1 MSVRV
6 CPTKIIRI
14 SFAGGVAMMAA
25 LSIDSAHAY
34 QLYAQGD
41 DVLNAEITTY
51 LGAFTSKKSYNPL
64 GNRTAGRVSW
74 QEAATKYGFKGSYGL
89 GDSGLLYGSLKGITT
104 GTWGDGDPAGWS
116 IGGERRT
123 NLEEAYVGWKSADL
137 FPALG
142 KDGIDLSVGRQGLV
156 IGDGFIIKNDG
167 FNMGAGAGERLNRGG
182 GYYVGLR
189 QSYGETAILRLGGAQ
204 GWRSDLAWLKS
215 ANPIQAETSLGL
227 LNVEHVSE
235 QSTLGLLYVHGLDV
249 NDQIASPG
257 QMQREG
263 LNQYSVRYKTNAGNP
278 NVFLSTELTYQ
289 DKRDSGRAGY
299 TEGGYTFSD
308 LPLSPT
314 ISYRYARYSRT
325 YDPLF
330 SGFYRG
336 YGTWVQGEVAGNYA
350 GAFNSN
356 AAIQNVGLK
365 LKASETVKLGAQVF
379 DLKTLDTSNYD
390 FSGRELDLYAE
401 WTPSAH
407 YYIAPMVGFYKPKK
421 DAGEGGSQLGGD
433 GLNTYL
439 QLMVGI
445 YF

>member
-6 CPTKIIRI
+6 CKTKKMRA
-14 SFAGGVAMMAA
+14 SFFGGIAVIAGV
-25 LSIDSAHAY
+25 SIGPVQAY
-34 QLYAQGD
+34 QLYSQGD
-41 DVLNAEITTY
+41 DVLNAEVTTY
-51 LGAFTSKKSYNPL
+51 LGVFSSKKAYNQM
-64 GNRTAGRVSW
+64 GNRTPGSISW

-89 GDSGLLYGSLKGITT
+89 GENGVLYGSLKGITT

-116 IGGERRT
+116 VGGERRT
-123 NLEEAYVGWKSADL
+123 NWEEAYLGWKSADL
-137 FPALG
+137 FPTLG
-142 KDGIDLSVGRQGLV
+142 KDGIDLSFGRQGLV

-167 FNMGAGAGERLNRGG
+167 FNMGAGGGESLNRGG
-182 GYYVGLR
+182 AYYLGLR
-189 QSYGETAILRLGGAQ
+189 QSYGQTAILRLGGTQ

-215 ANPIQAETSLGL
+215 ANPIQAETSLAL
-227 LNVEHVSE
+227 LNVEHVSD

-249 NDQIASPG
+249 NEHLASPG
-257 QMQREG
+257 QMQRED
-263 LNQYSVRYKTNAGNP
+263 LNQYSVRFKTNAGNP

-289 DKRDSGRAGY
+289 DKLDAGRAGY
-299 TEGGYTFSD
+299 VEGGYTFSD

-314 ISYRYARYSRT
+314 VSYRYARYSPD

-356 AAIQNVGLK
+356 AAIQNVGIK
-365 LKASETVKLGAQVF
+365 LKASEKVKLGAQIF
-379 DLKTLDTSNYD
+379 DLKTVDKRNYD
-390 FSGRELDLYAE
+390 FSGHELDLFAE
-401 WTPSAH
+401 WMPSAN
-407 YYIAPMVGFYKPKK
+407 YYVAPMVGFYKPKK
-421 DAGEGGSQLGGD
+421 AAGEGGSQLGGD